1 LSWSY
6 WAQFHG
12 RDTVAP
18 VANSLHGT
26 VLPHVARNLSA
37 TDPACGENP
46 QSSAQRKITPPDIAG
61 VKTDSAR
68 TSALDQ
74 HAADILPIADILPM
88 AAQNSGELP
97 PCEKNAEALQ
107 TYAEAQVKNAEA
119 QEKNAE
125 AQVSQNVWVP
135 EGAGPLV

>member
-1 LSWSY
+1 
-6 WAQFHG
+6 
-12 RDTVAP
+12 
-18 VANSLHGT
+18 
-26 VLPHVARNLSA
+26 VLLHVARNLSA
-37 TDPACGENP
+37 TVPAGGENP
-46 QSSAQRKITPPDIAG
+46 QSYAQRKMTQPDVAG

-74 HAADILPIADILPM
+74 HAADILPIAEILPM

-97 PCEKNAEALQ
+97 PCEKNAEAPQ
-107 TYAEAQVKNAEA
+107 TYAEAQVKNTEA
-119 QEKNAE
+119 QEKNVE